1 MLLTLKNR
9 LAEVTHSQRE
19 ERPAKINP
27 WFVNFLAQ
35 KLLEKEPQVSW
46 ELWHFK
52 RQAPPDDL
60 GSAEARVSLEEA
72 EGHLFLSLTILLWK
86 RVGFFSRRHPAHL
99 NFRSEDLS
107 EETCS
112 SNTHGRGKL
121 TRVPGEPRTPA
132 YSLNWTE
139 DGGAHLTVESLQLF

>member
-27 WFVNFLAQ
+27 WFANFLAQ

-72 EGHLFLSLTILLWK
+72 EGHLFLSLTILLWAK
-86 RVGFFSRRHPAHL
+86 PEGWLLLLKTPGSSQLQIRGSVRGNLLLKYTWERETHKGPRRAQ
-99 NFRSEDLS
+99 D
-107 EETCS
+107 TC
-112 SNTHGRGKL
+112 
-121 TRVPGEPRTPA
+121 
-132 YSLNWTE
+132 
-139 DGGAHLTVESLQLF
+139 LFPELD